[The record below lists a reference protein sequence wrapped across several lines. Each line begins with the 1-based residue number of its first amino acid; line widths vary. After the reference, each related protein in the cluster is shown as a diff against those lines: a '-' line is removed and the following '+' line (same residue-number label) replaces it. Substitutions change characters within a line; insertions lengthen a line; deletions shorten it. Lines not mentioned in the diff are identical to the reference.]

1 MKLITRRRIVDRMIV
16 EKLSLGR
23 GVQKTAIEVGAGKR
37 RIRETREK
45 AIAFGYLDETGTKPG
60 QVAMPLAPLPVFP
73 DPKDGRSFRTSPQ
86 DALLTGQLE
95 WVKERLI
102 AGWSPITV
110 YEELAVPGI
119 GRSSFYRF
127 LDRHSLHDLGKSHR
141 SDSLVPPIIHEPG
154 EALILDWG
162 KLRDVVDPAT
172 GKKETLWAFVG
183 VLGHSRYMLVRL
195 VWTNDIPTTCEAIET
210 MLREMGGVT
219 RRVTSDNPKCFAVE
233 ADYYEPVLNP
243 AFSRFAAHYD
253 FVMECLPP
261 RDPKK
266 KGKVERLMPFVRRI
280 FEAYPKDFVSL
291 EHAQSYMDK
300 KVAIANERRH
310 GTTCEKPIAAF
321 LAREVGALKNLPA
334 TSYEREEVTYPTV
347 RKDGYVRFANKY
359 YAVADRFIG
368 TEVVVIGTKTKVS
381 IYSGSELLEVYERLS
396 ATSLGT
402 HSEKDHLKKSWQKQD
417 EENQGYYLIA
427 RKIGPNA
434 EAFVRAVLE
443 RGNGF
448 VDTRVIWGFL
458 SLDKTYPKAAVE
470 QAAGVA
476 IEMKMLS
483 GRLVERLI
491 KLTLTPQATTAA
503 PSATTPVAPNKF
515 IRPISIYKK
524 RAEGTG

>member
-1 MKLITRRRIVDRMIV
+1 
-16 EKLSLGR
+16 
-23 GVQKTAIEVGAGKR
+23 
-37 RIRETREK
+37 
-45 AIAFGYLDETGTKPG
+45 
-60 QVAMPLAPLPVFP
+60 
-73 DPKDGRSFRTSPQ
+73 
-86 DALLTGQLE
+86 
-95 WVKERLI
+95 
-102 AGWSPITV
+102 
-110 YEELAVPGI
+110 
-119 GRSSFYRF
+119 
-127 LDRHSLHDLGKSHR
+127 
-141 SDSLVPPIIHEPG
+141 
-154 EALILDWG
+154 
-162 KLRDVVDPAT
+162 
-172 GKKETLWAFVG
+172 
-183 VLGHSRYMLVRL
+183 
-195 VWTNDIPTTCEAIET
+195 
-210 MLREMGGVT
+210 MGGVT

-243 AFSRFAAHYD
+243 AFSRFASHYN

-261 RDPKK
+261 RDPQK

-321 LAREVGALKNLPA
+321 LAREVGVLKNLPA
-334 TSYEREEVTYPTV
+334 TTYEREEVTYPTV

-368 TEVVVIGTKTKVS
+368 KEVVAIGTKTKVS

-396 ATSLGT
+396 AASLGT

-427 RKIGPNA
+427 RRIGPHA
-434 EAFVRAVLE
+434 EAFVRAVLD

-476 IEMKMLS
+476 LEMKMLS

-491 KLTLTPQATTAA
+491 KLTLTPQAAGPAPGTATPRA
-503 PSATTPVAPNKF
+503 PHKF